1 MLNKLIFAFIIFK
14 AFKIPSLVELMFIF
28 FSKIFEFLLINAAT
42 IKKALLDKS
51 EGTEIFFD
59 FNSFSPIIFI
69 ILFTILT
76 QSCATTMQL
85 YVDPHYKIQPD
96 RSYPEL
102 QVGIK
107 INVGPKITLKKREN
121 K

>member
-1 MLNKLIFAFIIFK
+1 MEDKYKHPHFIALVTVLI
-14 AFKIPSLVELMFIF
+14 SLV
-28 FSKIFEFLLINAAT
+28 LLT
-42 IKKALLDKS
+42 M
-51 EGTEIFFD
+51 
-59 FNSFSPIIFI
+59 
-69 ILFTILT
+69 LT

-121 K
+121 KSPLN